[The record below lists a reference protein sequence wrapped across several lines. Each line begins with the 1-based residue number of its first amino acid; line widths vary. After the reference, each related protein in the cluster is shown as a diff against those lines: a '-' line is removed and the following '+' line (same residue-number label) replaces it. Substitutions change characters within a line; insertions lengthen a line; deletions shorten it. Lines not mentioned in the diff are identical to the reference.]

1 MADILIL
8 YYSVNESTKNM
19 GRLIARGV
27 ETIDGANAILRT
39 VSDKVN
45 KENQSDPLVEIN
57 DLKNCSGLILGSPT
71 HFGNMAAPLKAF
83 IDQTTSE
90 WFNGT
95 LANKPAGVDRKSV
108 V

>member
-39 VSDKVN
+39 VSDKVMPG
-45 KENQSDPLVEIN
+45 KFVATV
-57 DLKNCSGLILGSPT
+57 KNSTFGSW
-71 HFGNMAAPLKAF
+71 L
-83 IDQTTSE
+83 E
-90 WFNGT
+90 
-95 LANKPAGVDRKSV
+95 
-108 V
+108 